1 MQDFAEIRIKCSV
14 KNILSLNDQV
24 KDNFYSSTTVIC
36 FGKANQIKIDN
47 IKLNHALEI
56 NRIENKENLLDQ
68 EQILLAEKNRELE
81 SEVKMLMLSN
91 DKLLTR
97 EKTLMKGMSGYCYE
111 LKVAVRTLQKDH
123 KLQYKYDI
131 NYEYRSILEKVL
143 INIYSEAERCSQVL
157 SPRA

>member
-1 MQDFAEIRIKCSV
+1 MPSIKELLAAFSKKELWYGIFLAGGGVSLLFSV
-14 KNILSLNDQV
+14 
-24 KDNFYSSTTVIC
+24 YM
-36 FGKANQIKIDN
+36 GIKIDN

-56 NRIENKENLLDQ
+56 NRIENKENLLAQ